1 MSHSIAI
8 YIHFP
13 FCRRKCNY
21 CSFVSYQ
28 DREADIPAYIS
39 ALKMEL
45 ALRVTEQQVSSIYL
59 GGGTPSILLP
69 EQIKDLLQ
77 TVFSL
82 FTVQDSAEITIEANP
97 GTVSESYFAAIK
109 MLGINRLSIGVQSF
123 DDNELSMLGRIHN
136 ANAAKDAVHYAR
148 KAGFT
153 NLNLDLLYGL
163 PNQTLS
169 GWQDTLSRAVELRPE
184 HLSLYPLS
192 LEGAEPMYLSIKRGE
207 IPALDPDQSADQYE
221 LATDL
226 LEECGYNHYE
236 ISNWSRNG
244 NECKHNLGYWRTKP
258 YIGVGVAAH
267 SCLCGHRMANTSDI
281 DRYIDSFLCNM
292 PIIRE
297 QNEDIKPELLLSE
310 AVIMGLRLSEGV
322 SLVDINNRF
331 GVDLSMTFS
340 SQINELKGL
349 GLLEHADGN
358 IKLTDRGKL
367 LGNEV
372 FCQFIL

>member
-109 MLGINRLSIGVQSF
+109 TLGINRLSIGVQSF